1 MVLSIRGKGL
11 CSVGNTTFVFVPSS
25 ALSEKANEITS
36 KTRKRIEAEIAAGKY
51 SLKTAEQLKTQLEY
65 LEKNVPSC
73 EIINSSQYL
82 GGACESSL
90 FFNAM
95 RH

>member
-1 MVLSIRGKGL
+1 MFSIKGKGL
-11 CSVGNTTFVFVPSS
+11 CSMGSSTYLFAPFS

-36 KTRKRIEAEIAAGKY
+36 KTRKRIEAEIATGKY
-51 SLKTAEQLKTQLEY
+51 SLKTAEQLKIQLEH

-82 GGACESSL
+82 GGAREFSL
-90 FFNAM
+90 
-95 RH
+95 